1 MAFRF
6 VHTADIHLDSPLR
19 SLAMRNGD
27 LAELVGDATRQVLVS
42 IVDLCLAECV
52 DALVIAGDLF
62 DGDQTSMKTARFL
75 ASQMHRLHQAGIG
88 VLKIRGNHDNLSRIS
103 KQLALPDNVTVF
115 GSRSHTVVHP
125 AGGIDV
131 AIHGLSFASAK
142 APESLLPKYPAPLSG
157 AFNIGIMHT
166 SLAGAPGHDVYAPCS
181 IPNLHAHGFGY
192 WALGHIHVRSLH
204 SGAGTI
210 VMPGTPQGRDIGE
223 HGVKSVSIVTVRDDG
238 TVDVEERSTAIAQFE
253 RVNVDVTGAREWNE
267 VVHRV
272 RASIEELRASVDA
285 MHAVIR
291 VRFSGTTPLSWTL
304 LRDRDLLLAE
314 AEQIGEQTG
323 RVWVEKVEL
332 DVRDDND
339 QRSREVDPVLEL
351 AETMWSTA
359 TTSHALRA
367 EAKDLVT
374 RLIADLPPD
383 ARGFAGKDEA
393 SLDAFLDAI
402 LEDGAEL
409 IAARLKSGAV
419 E

>member
-19 SLAMRNGD
+19 SLAMRNPD

-42 IVDLCLAECV
+42 IVDLCLTESV

-75 ASQMHRLHQAGIG
+75 GSQMHRLHQAGIR

-103 KQLALPDNVTVF
+103 KQLAFPDNVTVF
-115 GSRSHTVVHP
+115 GGRSHTVLHS

-131 AIHGLSFASAK
+131 AFHGLSFAAAK
-142 APESLLPKYPAPLSG
+142 APESFLGRYPAPLNE
-157 AFNIGIMHT
+157 AFNVGIMHT
-166 SLAGAPGHDVYAPCS
+166 SLAGATGHDVYAPCS
-181 IPNLHAHGFGY
+181 VTDLHAHGFRY
-192 WALGHIHVRSLH
+192 WALGHIHVRSIH
-204 SGAGTI
+204 SGASTV
-210 VMPGTPQGRDIGE
+210 VMPGIPQGRDIGE

-238 TVDVEERSTAIAQFE
+238 SVDVEERPTAIVQFE
-253 RVNVDVTGAREWNE
+253 RVSVDVTGASDWIE
-267 VVHRV
+267 VVRRV
-272 RASIEELRASVDA
+272 RASLERVRASVDA
-285 MHAVIR
+285 MHAVVR
-291 VRFSGTTPLSWTL
+291 VSISGTTPLSWTL
-304 LRDRDLLLAE
+304 LRDRDLMLAE

-323 RVWVEKVEL
+323 RLWIDKVEL
-332 DVRDDND
+332 DVRYDED
-339 QRSREVDPVLEL
+339 QRSRDVDPVLEL
-351 AETMWSTA
+351 AATMRTTA
-359 TTSHALRA
+359 AELHGLRA

-393 SLDAFLDAI
+393 ALDAFLDAI
-402 LEDGAEL
+402 LADGAEL
-409 IAARLKSGAV
+409 VAARLKSGAV